1 MSEQKFAGDK
11 KVGQSI
17 LTKPEKALVA
27 WGIPKIP
34 KSIETYHLTMM
45 TLVWSF
51 LNILFGYLA
60 NENLQWLWMV
70 SVMIFFQYITDL
82 YDGAI
87 GRHRNTGLIK
97 WGFYMDHFLDYI
109 FMGSLVVAGYIISPE
124 GLAFWYI
131 VLLILM
137 GSFMANSFLSF
148 AATNKF
154 EIYHFGIGPTEMRI
168 VFILINTF
176 IIFTG
181 TWHFIYTVPG
191 VCLIMAVALIYLVY
205 RTHKQLWE
213 MDMKLKNEKAQE
225 ST

>member
-109 FMGSLVVAGYIISPE
+109 FMGSLVVAGYLISPE

-181 TWHFIYTVPG
+181 TWHFVYTVHG